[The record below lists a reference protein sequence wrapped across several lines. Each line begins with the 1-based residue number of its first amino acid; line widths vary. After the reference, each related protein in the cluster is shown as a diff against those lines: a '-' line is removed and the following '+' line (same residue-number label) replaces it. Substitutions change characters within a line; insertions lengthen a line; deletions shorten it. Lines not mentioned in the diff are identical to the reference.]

1 MYNKQ
6 LTDDIIARVARD
18 NGIEPAALK
27 AVSVVESAG
36 NGFLP
41 DGRCKILF
49 EGHIFWRQLVIAGIS
64 PQLYTAGNSDILYE
78 VWDKTKYKGGAAE
91 YSRLEKAMKIH
102 RKAALKSASWGM
114 FQIMGFNHKYC
125 GYDDVE
131 PFVADMNES
140 AEKQLTAA
148 VKFLKSLN
156 LIDYMNARNWRAFAS
171 RYNGHKYA
179 DNQYDLRLEKAYYD
193 NITLNSLPA

>member
-1 MYNKQ
+1 MDNKQ
-6 LTDDIIARVARD
+6 LTNDIIARVART

-27 AVSVVESAG
+27 AISVVESAG

-49 EGHIFWRQLVIAGIS
+49 EGHIFWRQLVIAGIT
-64 PQLYTAGNSDILYE
+64 PQRYTAGNSDILYE
-78 VWDKTKYKGGAAE
+78 VWDKSKYKGGAEE
-91 YSRLEKAMKIH
+91 YKRLEKAMKIY
-102 RKAALKSASWGM
+102 RKAALKSASYGM

-131 PFVADMNES
+131 TFVADMDES
-140 AEKQLTAA
+140 VEKQLTAA
-148 VKFLKSLN
+148 IKFLKSLN
-156 LIDYMNARNWRAFAS
+156 LVDYMNARNWRAFAS
-171 RYNGHKYA
+171 RYNGPKYA

>member
-1 MYNKQ
+1 MLSRQ

-18 NGIEPAALK
+18 NNIEPAALK
-27 AVSVVESAG
+27 AISIVESSG

-64 PQLYTAGNSDILYE
+64 PQKYTANNTDILYE
-78 VWDKTKYKGGAAE
+78 VWDKTKYKGGVAE
-91 YSRLEKAMKIH
+91 YERLERAMKIH
-102 RKAALKSASWGM
+102 RKAALKSASYGM
-114 FQIMGFNHKYC
+114 FQIMGFNHKNC
-125 GYDDVE
+125 GYDDIE
-131 PFVADMNES
+131 NFVTDMNES

-148 VKFLKSLN
+148 VKFIKSQN
-156 LIDYMNARNWRAFAS
+156 LVDYMNARNWRAFAS
-171 RYNGHKYA
+171 RYNGPKFA

-193 NITLNSLPA
+193 NITLNSLA